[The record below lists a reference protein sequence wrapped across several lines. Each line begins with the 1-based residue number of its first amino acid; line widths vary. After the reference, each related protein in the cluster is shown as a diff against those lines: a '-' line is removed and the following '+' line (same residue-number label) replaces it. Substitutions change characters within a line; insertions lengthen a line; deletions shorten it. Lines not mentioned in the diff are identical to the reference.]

1 MSRESFRS
9 WILEFVIVLSLV
21 APAVGSAQS
30 TIIEEIIVTAQKREQ
45 SLQDVPISVTS
56 FSGDMVDDFGF
67 EDTRDIFYQTPNV
80 DISQFSYYGGITI
93 RGNPTL
99 NNSLAGEGNVALY
112 FDEVYRP
119 VSFYGGNEMLDV
131 ERVEVLRGPQGT
143 LFGRNSTSGLV
154 HFISRKPTEEL
165 EGYANVEL
173 GSYDTRI
180 FEGAISGPLSDRV
193 RGRLAVK
200 YHENDGFQTN
210 QGPPGGKLAVTDR
223 LAARGH
229 LEFDFSDA
237 VNLLLSVE
245 ASDLDDIGKAFNYWG
260 LLDPMTLTQCE
271 PKRIWAGECVG
282 GGAFFGLPTFGDPD
296 VHVKRPYTEHDPDN
310 GDGRYTL
317 ETLSATARLRWQLS
331 ESVELVSITAYDSHD
346 RFFNTDEDGSAIGV
360 FGGFYS
366 YNDSY
371 TSETDQIT
379 QEFRLTGG
387 NSETD
392 WLLGLFYFDE
402 DRGSTSLVADTGGII
417 VNLQIPGT
425 IVDLDTKSWALFG
438 QFGRKLAETVRF
450 VGGLRYTDE
459 EKETNVLTQ
468 TIPGSQ
474 ELSDDNLSFMVGLE
488 WRPRDEWL
496 VYGTISSSF
505 RSGNFATDLLF
516 GDLDQLRAVEPEEAV
531 SFELG
536 SKSTLLDGRM
546 NLNAT
551 LFYQDVTDKQGLV
564 YDGGVTTPVTRL
576 ITVGDAEI
584 YGAELELFMA
594 PVESLE
600 LSLGVGWL
608 DSEVKAPA
616 GFGFS
621 SGFGTGANAFVGD
634 PFFLDGSEL
643 GSGWSLNGVVRYHI
657 SLGGGGNLTLQADYD
672 WREESIGQNRI
683 DYTEDR
689 LLVNLRAFWSSPTE
703 RWEVQ
708 AYVENAFDKKYIDNL
723 GTIVAGEDY
732 ALGNMGLPQWYGV
745 KIGMNF

>member
-1 MSRESFRS
+1 MSGKSFGS
-9 WILEFVIVLSLV
+9 WVVEIAIVLSLV

-45 SLQDVPISVTS
+45 SLRDVPISVTA

-80 DISQFSYYGGITI
+80 DISQYSYSGGITI

-99 NNSLAGEGNVALY
+99 NNSLAGEGNVSLY

-119 VSFYGGNEMLDV
+119 TAFYGGNEMLDV

-165 EGYANVEL
+165 EGYANLEL

-180 FEGAISGPLSDRV
+180 LEAAISGPLSDRA

-210 QGPPGGKLAVTDR
+210 QGPAGGKLAVTDR

-229 LEFDFSDA
+229 LEIDLSDS

-245 ASDLDDIGKAFNYWG
+245 ASDLDDIGKAFNFWG
-260 LLDPMTLTQCE
+260 LLDPATLAQCE
-271 PKRIWAGECVG
+271 PERIWAGECVG
-282 GGAFFGLPTFGDPD
+282 GGAFFGLPSFGDPD
-296 VHVKRPYTEHDPDN
+296 PSVKRPYTEHDPDN

-317 ETLSATARLRWQLS
+317 ETLSATAKLRWQLS
-331 ESVELVSITAYDSHD
+331 DSIELVSITAYDSHD
-346 RFFNTDEDGSAIGV
+346 RFFNTDEDGSAVGT
-360 FGGFYS
+360 FGGLFQ

-371 TSETDQIT
+371 TSETDQFT
-379 QEFRLTGG
+379 QELRLSGG
-387 NSETD
+387 NGETD
-392 WLLGLFYFDE
+392 WLLGLFYFYE
-402 DRGSTSLVADTGGII
+402 DRGSTSHVQAFEGVISSQ
-417 VNLQIPGT
+417 VPGT
-425 IVDLDTKSWALFG
+425 IVDLETNSWAVFG
-438 QFGRKLAETVRF
+438 EFGRSLTETIRF
-450 VGGLRYTDE
+450 IGGFRYTDE
-459 EKETNVLTQ
+459 EKETDVLTE
-468 TIPGSQ
+468 TLLGSQ
-474 ELSDDNLSFMVGLE
+474 ELSDDNFSGKAGLE

-496 VYGTISSSF
+496 VYGTVSSSF

-516 GDLDQLRAVEPEEAV
+516 GDLNQLRAVKPEEAV
-531 SFELG
+531 SYELG

-564 YDGGVTTPVTRL
+564 YDAGVAAPVTLL

-584 YGAELELFMA
+584 YGAEFELFMA
-594 PVESLE
+594 PVDSLE

-616 GFGFS
+616 GFGFNA
-621 SGFGTGANAFVGD
+621 GFGTGDNAFVGD
-634 PFFLDGSEL
+634 PFFLDGSKL

-708 AYVENAFDKKYIDNL
+708 AYVENAFDEKYIDNL
-723 GTIVAGEDY
+723 GAIVAGGDY
-732 ALGNMGLPQWYGV
+732 ALGNMGMPQWYGV

>member
-1 MSRESFRS
+1 MSRKSIGS
-9 WILEFVIVLSLV
+9 WVVGCAIAMSLI
-21 APAVGSAQS
+21 APAVSLAQS
-30 TIIEEIIVTAQKREQ
+30 SVIEEIIVTAQKREQ
-45 SLQDVPISVTS
+45 SVQDVSISVTS
-56 FSGDMVDDFGF
+56 FSGEQVDDFGF

-80 DISQFSYYGGITI
+80 SVSQFSYGAGITI

-180 FEGAISGPLSDRV
+180 FEGAVSGPLSDRV

-210 QGPPGGKLAVTDR
+210 QGPAGGKLAVTDR

-229 LEFDFSDA
+229 LEVDFSDA

-260 LLDPMTLTQCE
+260 LLDPTTLTQCE

-282 GGAFFGLPTFGDPD
+282 GGAFFGLPAFGDPD
-296 VHVKRPYTEHDPDN
+296 VNVKRPYTEHDPDN

-331 ESVELVSITAYDSHD
+331 DSIELVSITGYDSHD

-360 FGGFYS
+360 FGGLYS
-366 YNDSY
+366 YNDLY
-371 TSETDQIT
+371 TTESDQFT

-387 NSETD
+387 NDETD

-402 DRGSTSLVADTGGII
+402 DRGSTSHIKAFEGLISSQV
-417 VNLQIPGT
+417 PGT
-425 IVDLDTKSWALFG
+425 IVDLDSKSLAVFG
-438 QFGRKLAETVRF
+438 KLGQSLTETVRLIA
-450 VGGLRYTDE
+450 GLRYTDE
-459 EKETNVLTQ
+459 EKETNVLTE
-468 TIPGSQ
+468 TLPGSQ
-474 ELSDDNLSFMVGLE
+474 ELSDDNLSFMAGLE
-488 WRPRDEWL
+488 WRPRDEWM
-496 VYGTISSSF
+496 VYGTVSSSF

-516 GDLDQLRAVEPEEAV
+516 GDLNQLRAVKPEEAV
-531 SFELG
+531 SYELG

-564 YDGGVTTPVTRL
+564 YDSGVAAPVTLL
-576 ITVGDAEI
+576 ITVGDADV
-584 YGAELELFMA
+584 YGAEFELFMA
-594 PVESLE
+594 PVDSLE
-600 LSLGVGWL
+600 LGLGVGWL
-608 DSEVKAPA
+608 DSEIKAPA
-616 GFGFS
+616 GFGFNA
-621 SGFGTGANAFVGD
+621 GFGTGDNAFAGD

-643 GSGWSLNGVVRYHI
+643 GSGWSLNGLMRYHI
-657 SLGGGGNLTLQADYD
+657 SLASSGTLTLQADYD
-672 WREESIGQNRI
+672 WREETIGQNRI
-683 DYTEDR
+683 DYAEDR
-689 LLVNLRAFWSSPTE
+689 LLVNLRAFWRSPTE

-708 AYVENAFDKKYIDNL
+708 AYVENAFNKKYIDNL
-723 GTIVAGEDY
+723 GPIVAGEDY
-732 ALGNMGLPQWYGV
+732 ALGNMGLPQWFGV

>member
-9 WILEFVIVLSLV
+9 WILEFVIALSLV

-45 SLQDVPISVTS
+45 SLQDVPISVTA

-80 DISQFSYYGGITI
+80 SISQYSYYGGITI

-119 VSFYGGNEMLDV
+119 TAFYGGNEMLDV

-165 EGYANVEL
+165 EGYANLEL

-180 FEGAISGPLSDRV
+180 LEAAISGPLSDRA

-210 QGPPGGKLAVTDR
+210 QGPAGGKLAVTDR

-229 LEFDFSDA
+229 LEFDLSEA
-237 VNLLLSVE
+237 ANLLLSVE
-245 ASDLDDIGKAFNYWG
+245 VSDLDDIGKAFNYWG
-260 LLDPMTLTQCE
+260 LLDPATLAQCE

-282 GGAFFGLPTFGDPD
+282 GGAFFGLPAFGDPD
-296 VHVKRPYTEHDPDN
+296 VNVKRPYTEHDPDN

-317 ETLSATARLRWQLS
+317 ETLSATARLRWQVS
-331 ESVELVSITAYDSHD
+331 DSMELVSITAYDSHD
-346 RFFNTDEDGSAIGV
+346 RFFNPDEDGSAVGV
-360 FGGFYS
+360 FGGLYQ

-371 TSETDQIT
+371 TSETDQFT
-379 QEFRLTGG
+379 QEFRLSGG
-387 NSETD
+387 NGETD
-392 WLLGLFYFDE
+392 WLLGLFYFYE
-402 DRGSTSLVADTGGII
+402 DRGSTSHVKAFEGLISSQV
-417 VNLQIPGT
+417 PGT
-425 IVDLDTKSWALFG
+425 IVDLETKSWAVFG
-438 QFGRKLAETVRF
+438 EFGRSLTETVRF
-450 VGGLRYTDE
+450 IGGFRYTDE
-459 EKETNVLTQ
+459 EKETDVLTE

-474 ELSDDNLSFMVGLE
+474 ELSDDNFSGKAGLE

-496 VYGTISSSF
+496 VYGTVSSSF

-516 GDLDQLRAVEPEEAV
+516 GDLNQLRAVKPEEAV
-531 SFELG
+531 SYELG

-546 NLNAT
+546 SLNAT

-564 YDGGVTTPVTRL
+564 YDAGVAAPVTLL
-576 ITVGDAEI
+576 ITVGDADI
-584 YGAELELFMA
+584 YGAEFELFMA
-594 PVESLE
+594 PADSLE

-608 DSEVKAPA
+608 DSEVKAPPT
-616 GFGFS
+616 FGFNA
-621 SGFGTGANAFVGD
+621 GFGTGDNAFVGD
-634 PFFLDGSEL
+634 PYFLDGSEL

-683 DYTEDR
+683 DYAEDR

-723 GTIVAGEDY
+723 APIVAGGDH
-732 ALGNMGLPQWYGV
+732 ALGNMGMPQWYGI

>member
-1 MSRESFRS
+1 MSGKSFGSWVVESA
-9 WILEFVIVLSLV
+9 IVLSLV

-30 TIIEEIIVTAQKREQ
+30 SAIEEIVVTAQKREQ
-45 SLQDVPISVTS
+45 SLQDVPISVTA

-80 DISQFSYYGGITI
+80 DISQYSYYGGISI

-99 NNSLAGEGNVALY
+99 NNSLAGEGNVSLY

-119 VSFYGGNEMLDV
+119 TAFYGGNEMLDV

-165 EGYANVEL
+165 EGYANLEL

-180 FEGAISGPLSDRV
+180 LEAAISGPLSDRV

-210 QGPPGGKLAVTDR
+210 QGPAGGKLAVTDR

-229 LEFDFSDA
+229 LDIDLSDS

-245 ASDLDDIGKAFNYWG
+245 ASDLDDIGKAFNFWG
-260 LLDPMTLTQCE
+260 LLDPATLAQCE
-271 PKRIWAGECVG
+271 PERIWAGECVG
-282 GGAFFGLPTFGDPD
+282 GGAFFGLPAFGDPD
-296 VHVKRPYTEHDPDN
+296 PSVKRPYTEHDPDN

-331 ESVELVSITAYDSHD
+331 DSIELVSITAYDSHD
-346 RFFNTDEDGSAIGV
+346 RFFNTDEDGSAVGT
-360 FGGFYS
+360 FGGLFQ

-371 TSETDQIT
+371 TSETDQFT
-379 QEFRLTGG
+379 QEFRLSGG
-387 NSETD
+387 NGETD
-392 WLLGLFYFDE
+392 WLLGLFYFYE
-402 DRGSTSLVADTGGII
+402 DRGSTSHVKAFEGLISSQV
-417 VNLQIPGT
+417 PGT
-425 IVDLDTKSWALFG
+425 IVDLETNSWAVFG
-438 QFGRKLAETVRF
+438 EFGRSLTETIRLI
-450 VGGLRYTDE
+450 GGFRYTDE
-459 EKETNVLTQ
+459 EKETDVLTE
-468 TIPGSQ
+468 TLPGSQ
-474 ELSDDNLSFMVGLE
+474 ELSDDNFSGKAGLE

-496 VYGTISSSF
+496 VYGTVSSSF

-516 GDLDQLRAVEPEEAV
+516 GDLNQLRAVKPEEAV

-546 NLNAT
+546 SLNAT

-564 YDGGVTTPVTRL
+564 YDSGVAAPVTLL
-576 ITVGDAEI
+576 ITVGDADI
-584 YGAELELFMA
+584 YGAEFELFMA
-594 PVESLE
+594 PADSLE
-600 LSLGVGWL
+600 LGLGVGWL
-608 DSEVKAPA
+608 DSEVKAPPT
-616 GFGFS
+616 FGFNA
-621 SGFGTGANAFVGD
+621 GFGTGANAFVGD
-634 PFFLDGSEL
+634 PFFLDGSKL

-672 WREESIGQNRI
+672 WREENIGHNRI
-683 DYTEDR
+683 DYAEDR

-703 RWEVQ
+703 RWEIQ
-708 AYVENAFDKKYIDNL
+708 AYVENAFDEKYIDNL
-723 GTIVAGEDY
+723 GAIVAGGDY
-732 ALGNMGLPQWYGV
+732 ALGNMGMPQWYGV

>member
-1 MSRESFRS
+1 MSGKSFGS
-9 WILEFVIVLSLV
+9 WVVEIAIVLSLV

-30 TIIEEIIVTAQKREQ
+30 SAIEEIVVTAQKREQ
-45 SLQDVPISVTS
+45 SLQDVPISVTA

-80 DISQFSYYGGITI
+80 DISQYSYYGSITI

-99 NNSLAGEGNVALY
+99 NNSLAGEGNVSLY

-119 VSFYGGNEMLDV
+119 TAFYGGNEMLDV

-165 EGYANVEL
+165 EGYANLEL

-180 FEGAISGPLSDRV
+180 LEAAISGPLSDRA

-229 LEFDFSDA
+229 LEIDLSDS

-245 ASDLDDIGKAFNYWG
+245 ASDLDDIGKAFNFWG
-260 LLDPMTLTQCE
+260 LLDPATLAQCE
-271 PKRIWAGECVG
+271 PERIWAGECVG
-282 GGAFFGLPTFGDPD
+282 GGAFFGLPSFGDPD
-296 VHVKRPYTEHDPDN
+296 PSVKRPYTEHDPDN

-331 ESVELVSITAYDSHD
+331 DSIELVSITAFDSHD
-346 RFFNTDEDGSAIGV
+346 RFFNTDEDGSAVGT
-360 FGGFYS
+360 FGGLFQ

-371 TSETDQIT
+371 TSETDQFT
-379 QEFRLTGG
+379 QEFRLSGG
-387 NSETD
+387 NGETD
-392 WLLGLFYFDE
+392 WLLGLFYFYE
-402 DRGSTSLVADTGGII
+402 DRGSTSHVQAFEGVISSQ
-417 VNLQIPGT
+417 VPGT
-425 IVDLDTKSWALFG
+425 IVDLETKSWAVFG
-438 QFGRKLAETVRF
+438 EFGRSLTETVRLI
-450 VGGLRYTDE
+450 GGFRYTDE
-459 EKETNVLTQ
+459 EKETDVLTE
-468 TIPGSQ
+468 TFPGSQ
-474 ELSDDNLSFMVGLE
+474 ELSDDNFSGKAGLE

-496 VYGTISSSF
+496 VYGTVSSSF

-516 GDLDQLRAVEPEEAV
+516 GDLNQLRAVKPEEAV
-531 SFELG
+531 SYELG

-546 NLNAT
+546 SLNAT

-564 YDGGVTTPVTRL
+564 YDSGVAAPVTLL
-576 ITVGDAEI
+576 ITVGDADI
-584 YGAELELFMA
+584 YGAEFELFMA
-594 PVESLE
+594 LADSLE

-608 DSEVKAPA
+608 DSEVKAPPT
-616 GFGFS
+616 FGFNA
-621 SGFGTGANAFVGD
+621 GFGTGVNAFVGD
-634 PFFLDGSEL
+634 PFFLDGSKL

-672 WREESIGQNRI
+672 WREENVGQNRI
-683 DYTEDR
+683 DYAEDR

-708 AYVENAFDKKYIDNL
+708 AYVENAFDEKYIDNL
-723 GTIVAGEDY
+723 GAIVAGGDY
-732 ALGNMGLPQWYGV
+732 ALGNMGMPQWYGV

>member
-1 MSRESFRS
+1 MSSKSVRS
-9 WILEFVIVLSLV
+9 WVVELTLAMSLV
-21 APAVGSAQS
+21 APAVSSAQS
-30 TIIEEIIVTAQKREQ
+30 SIIEEIVVTAQKREQ
-45 SLQDVPISVTS
+45 SLQDVSISVTS
-56 FSGDMVDDFGF
+56 FSGEMVDDFGF

-80 DISQFSYYGGITI
+80 SVSQYSYAAGITI

-165 EGYANVEL
+165 EGYANLEL

-180 FEGAISGPLSDRV
+180 LEGAVSGPLSDRV

-210 QGPPGGKLAVTDR
+210 QGPAGGKLAVTDR

-229 LEFDFSDA
+229 LEFDFSDE
-237 VNLLLSVE
+237 VQLLLSVE
-245 ASDLDDIGKAFNYWG
+245 VSDLDDIGKAFNYWG
-260 LLDPMTLTQCE
+260 LLDPVTLTQCE

-282 GGAFFGLPTFGDPD
+282 GGAFFGLPAFGDPD
-296 VHVKRPYTEHDPDN
+296 VSVKRPYTEHDPDN

-317 ETLSATARLRWQLS
+317 ETLSATAKLSWQLS
-331 ESVELVSITAYDSHD
+331 DSIELVSITAYDSHD
-346 RFFNTDEDGSAIGV
+346 RFFNTDEDGSAVGV
-360 FGGFYS
+360 FGGL
-366 YNDSY
+366 YNYDDSY
-371 TSETDQIT
+371 SSDADQFT

-387 NSETD
+387 NAETD

-402 DRGSTSLVADTGGII
+402 SRGSTSHVGAFEGVISSQ
-417 VNLQIPGT
+417 VPGT
-425 IVDLDTKSWALFG
+425 IVDLDSKSWAVFAQFG
-438 QFGRKLAETVRF
+438 QQLTEAVRAI
-450 VGGLRYTDE
+450 GGLRYTDE
-459 EKETNVLTQ
+459 EKETDVLTE

-474 ELSDDNLSFMVGLE
+474 ELSDDNLSFMAGLE
-488 WRPRDEWL
+488 WRPRDEWM

-516 GDLDQLRAVEPEEAV
+516 GDLNQLRAVKPEEAV
-531 SFELG
+531 SYEIG
-536 SKSTLLDGRM
+536 SKSALLDGRM

-564 YDGGVTTPVTRL
+564 YDSGVEAPVTLL
-576 ITVGDAEI
+576 ITVGDADI

-608 DSEVKAPA
+608 DAEVKAPPT
-616 GFGFS
+616 FGFS
-621 SGFGTGANAFVGD
+621 AGFGTGANAFTGD
-634 PFFLDGSEL
+634 PFFLDGSDL
-643 GSGWSLNGVVRYHI
+643 GSGWSINGLVRYHI
-657 SLGGGGNLTLQADYD
+657 SLGNSGNLTLQADYD
-672 WREESIGQNRI
+672 WREDSIGQNRI
-683 DYTEDR
+683 DYAEDR
-689 LLVNLRAFWSSPTE
+689 LLVNLRAFWRSPTE
-703 RWEVQ
+703 RWELQ

-723 GTIVAGEDY
+723 SAIVAGGDN
-732 ALGNMGLPQWYGV
+732 ALGNMGMPQWFGV
-745 KIGMNF
+745 KVGYNF